1 MWCVLLPVNG
11 HSVKWNSQHHTL
23 HMLQSEAVS
32 AHNVWVWVW
41 VWVWVRVGVIMC
53 VCAYS
58 EGCEWSLPYLKCV
71 KYLPC
76 GTLVLE
82 EVQAMRH
89 SDMICQYNTLENL
102 MVVCMYTAFLR
113 CSPFSL
119 PLLSLP
125 PSFLTLTCL
134 LTPYLTPP
142 SMEQQPAQMVWALVE
157 LCPTS
162 TNRRVT
168 SPSLVWWST
177 YRGSSWGIVPSCTTG
192 SIGEWLPMTPPTT
205 AGLSIPWVL

>member
-102 MVVCMYTAFLR
+102 MVVCILPSFVALPSLSLF
-113 CSPFSL
+113 CPSL
-119 PLLSLP
+119 PLSSLFLVSLP
-125 PSFLTLTCL
+125 LTLL
-134 LTPYLTPP
+134 PP

-157 LCPTS
+157 LCPTL

-168 SPSLVWWST
+168 SPSLVW
-177 YRGSSWGIVPSCTTG
+177 
-192 SIGEWLPMTPPTT
+192 
-205 AGLSIPWVL
+205 